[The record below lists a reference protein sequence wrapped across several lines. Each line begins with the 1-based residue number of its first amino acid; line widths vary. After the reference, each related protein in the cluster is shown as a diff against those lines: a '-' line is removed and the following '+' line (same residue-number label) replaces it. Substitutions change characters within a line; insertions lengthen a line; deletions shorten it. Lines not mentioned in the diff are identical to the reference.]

1 MIRLLLIL
9 IAAALIAAS
18 FVWIADRHGE
28 LLFTVDDYEIHATAG
43 VAIGLFI
50 LFAAFIGFAS
60 RAIAAILS
68 APGTFGDWSASRRAR
83 RGNEALSRGLVAAA
97 AGDSLDARRQA
108 EKAQR
113 LLGASPL
120 ALLLN
125 AQASQLD
132 GDEPGQLSAYRAM
145 LDHPDTEFLGLRG
158 LFMRAMRNENID
170 EAMRLAARA
179 HTLKPRA
186 LWAAN
191 ALFDLRSAQRDWT
204 GAKAVL
210 DDASRARIMDAG
222 LLRRRRAVLLAA
234 EALDAEGR
242 GEGERALSAALDAL
256 MLSPGLAPAAV
267 LAAKKLSA
275 QNRAW
280 RAQDIIEAAWSQSP
294 HPDLAAAYAA
304 IKGDEEKLSRAKRM
318 MGLAHLNREHFE
330 SRMLAAEQAVE
341 LKQWPEA
348 RRVLAPL
355 ARGFASTRVCALMAE
370 IEQGEHGDASAAHS
384 WLTRAVRAP
393 RDAEWRCSNC
403 GWSSPRWLAV
413 CGHCGAFDT
422 LVWSAPGVD
431 AVEKMSFVPHDE
443 GPEADVGAEFFQ
455 DVREA
460 EKADERPSPPRPV
473 RVRQKEATEAQSDE
487 GLVILPR
494 PPDDPGPSGHDFGPA
509 WVKEGDVR

>member
-9 IAAALIAAS
+9 IAAALFAAG
-18 FVWIADRHGE
+18 FVWVADRHGE
-28 LLFTVDDYEIHATAG
+28 LLFTVDDYEIRASAG

-50 LFAAFIGFAS
+50 LFAAFIGFAT
-60 RAIAAILS
+60 RVVIAVLS
-68 APGTFGDWSASRRAR
+68 TPGMVGDWSASRRVR

-97 AGDSLDARRQA
+97 AGDSLEARRQA
-108 EKAQR
+108 EKAQH
-113 LLGASPL
+113 LLGAPPL

-125 AQASQLD
+125 AQASQLE
-132 GDEPGQLSAYRAM
+132 GDEPGQLTAYRAM
-145 LDHPDTEFLGLRG
+145 LSHPDTEFLGLRG
-158 LFMRAMRNENID
+158 LFMQAMRNENID
-170 EAMRLAARA
+170 EAMRLASRA

-191 ALFDLRSAQRDWT
+191 ALFDLRSAQRDWP

-210 DDASRARIMDAG
+210 DDAAKARIMDAG
-222 LLRRRRAVLLAA
+222 LLRRRRAVLLTA

-242 GEGERALSAALDAL
+242 GDSERALGAALDAL
-256 MLSPGLAPAAV
+256 SLSPGLAPAAV
-267 LAAKKLSA
+267 LASKKLSA

-280 RAQDIIEAAWSQSP
+280 RAQDIIEAAWTQSP

-384 WLTRAVRAP
+384 WLTRAARAP

-403 GWSSPRWLAV
+403 GWSSSRWLAV

-422 LVWSAPGVD
+422 LLWSAPGAD

-443 GPEADVGAEFFQ
+443 GPAAHVDAEFFREE
-455 DVREA
+455 VRA
-460 EKADERPSPPRPV
+460 VEKEQARAAPPPKPI
-473 RVRQKEATEAQSDE
+473 RVRQPEATEIESDE

-494 PPDDPGPSGHDFGPA
+494 PPDDPGPQEDDYEPA
-509 WVKEGDVR
+509 A